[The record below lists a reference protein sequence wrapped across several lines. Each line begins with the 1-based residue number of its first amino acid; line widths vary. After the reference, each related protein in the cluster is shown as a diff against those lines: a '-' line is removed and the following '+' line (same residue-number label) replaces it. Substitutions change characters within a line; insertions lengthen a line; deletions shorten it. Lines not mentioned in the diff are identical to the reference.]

1 MKLKISDIYSGFQDK
16 FFDIPVD
23 NLPSRGT
30 IFSDHFIK
38 CNLSVKKDQKGFEL
52 IGKLITA
59 IEYACVRC
67 LVKISAP
74 LTLPIHIILSN
85 YKEIAP
91 DKSGVEIVYFNAN
104 EEYLDLNNLIADL
117 IALERPINPL
127 CQINCEGLC
136 PTCGINKNKS
146 LCSCRIDKKNTVWDK
161 LKDFKVKED

>member
-38 CNLSVKKDQKGFEL
+38 CNLSIEKNQKGFEM
-52 IGKLITA
+52 IGKLITT
-59 IEYACVRC
+59 IEYACDRC
-67 LVKISAP
+67 LVKIPAP
-74 LTLPIHIILSN
+74 LTLPIQIILSN
-85 YKEIAP
+85 YKVISP
-91 DKSGVEIVYFNAN
+91 DKSDIEIVYFDAN
-104 EEYLDLNNLIADL
+104 EKYLDLNNLIADL
-117 IALERPINPL
+117 IALERPIKPL

-146 LCSCRIDKKNTVWDK
+146 LCSCRNEKKNTVWDK
-161 LKDFKVKED
+161 LKDFKVKKD

>member
-1 MKLKISDIYSGFQDK
+1 MKVKISDIYSGFQDK

-38 CNLSVKKDQKGFEL
+38 CNLSVENNQKGFNM

-67 LVKISAP
+67 LVKIPVP
-74 LTLPIHIILSN
+74 LTLPIQIILSN
-85 YKEIAP
+85 YKEISP
-91 DKSGVEIVYFNAN
+91 DKNDVEIVYFDED
-104 EEYLDLNNLIADL
+104 EEYLDLKNLIADI

-127 CQINCEGLC
+127 CQISCEGLC
-136 PTCGINKNKS
+136 PACGMNKNKS
-146 LCSCRIDKKNTVWDK
+146 LCSCRIENKNTVWDK
-161 LKDFKVKED
+161 LKDFKVKKD